1 MLVNLDD
8 RIIEI
13 LKEWNK
19 IRKTQDNFATN
30 MPVYIVQSRE
40 ERVIDESYDSMDI
53 QRLDIPEI
61 SSEDN
66 FYPTIED
73 IKNGALRDTELPCN
87 LVMELEQKE
96 NLEQVV
102 EEIQNYF
109 NPDDKYYDS
118 SYMNLQYYWEN
129 QAYFLVLEEAERYQE
144 YQRHNLGVSRIYAD
158 YVGYGNKGTL
168 SEFLRLIDDKNI
180 FLDNKES
187 D

>member
-8 RIIEI
+8 RIVEI

-40 ERVIDESYDSMDI
+40 ERVVDEDYDSMDI
-53 QRLDIPEI
+53 QRLSIPEI
-61 SSEDN
+61 SDDN
-66 FYPTIED
+66 FYPTMEE
-73 IKNGALRDTELPCN
+73 IKKGELRNTELPCN

-129 QAYFLVLEEAERYQE
+129 QAYFLVLEEAERYRE
-144 YQRHNLGVSRIYAD
+144 YQKHNLGFSRIYAD
-158 YVGYGNKGTL
+158 YVGYGNGGTL
-168 SEFLRLIDDKNI
+168 SEFLRILDSKNI
-180 FLDNKES
+180 FEVEQ
-187 D
+187 